1 MNYTIDDILDRI
13 DKLPTLNSVAFE
25 VINLCSEDEIS
36 LSRLVR
42 IISNDQSLA
51 SQVLKVANSSYFNY
65 PRKIYSLERAVVIM
79 GLNLLRDIALS
90 IAIFSLYKGL
100 KVNRNFDM
108 IAFWGHTL
116 KTGYAARVL
125 SDQFDP
131 SHKDILYIGGLLHD
145 IGKLVLLKIL
155 GDDYVFV
162 LEKSKQEERPLI
174 DVERQLLGFTHAQI
188 GGELLDMWKLPEA
201 VARMVQLHHLDIQ
214 NLNGEGDSPWG
225 RIIYLANIFAHL
237 METDQRNVE
246 GVIKIDPNFSKHF
259 TFTDSEIAHMIELI
273 EIEINENQD
282 LISILQA

>member
-36 LSRLVR
+36 LSQLVR

-65 PRKIYSLERAVVIM
+65 PRKIYSLERAVVVM

-100 KVNRNFDM
+100 KVNRSFDM
-108 IAFWGHTL
+108 VGFWGHTL

-125 SDQFDP
+125 ADQFDP
-131 SHKDILYIGGLLHD
+131 FHKDVLYIGGLLHD
-145 IGKLVLLKIL
+145 IGKLVLLKVLQEDYIL
-155 GDDYVFV
+155 V
-162 LEKSKQEERPLI
+162 LEKSKQEEKPL
-174 DVERQLLGFTHAQI
+174 VEVEKHLLGFTHADM
-188 GGELLDMWKLPEA
+188 GGKLLDIWKLPES
-201 VARMVQLHHLDIQ
+201 VVGMVQLHHLDGHS
-214 NLNGEGDSPWG
+214 LNGEGKTPWG

-237 METDQRNVE
+237 LEFEERNMEKVNE
-246 GVIKIDPNFSKHF
+246 IDPSFTKHF
-259 TFTDSEIAHMIELI
+259 SFTDGEIAHMVELI
-273 EIEINENQD
+273 EIEIKENQD

>member
-1 MNYTIDDILDRI
+1 MNYTIDDILERI

-36 LSRLVR
+36 LSQLVR
-42 IISNDQSLA
+42 VISNDQSLA

-65 PRKIYSLERAVVIM
+65 PRKIYSLERAVVVM

-125 SDQFDP
+125 ADQFAP
-131 SHKDILYIGGLLHD
+131 AHKDVLYIGGLLHD

-155 GDDYVFV
+155 QEDYIFV
-162 LEKSKQEERPLI
+162 LEKSKQEEEPLI
-174 DVERQLLGFTHAQI
+174 EVERQLLGFTHADI
-188 GGELLDMWKLPEA
+188 GGELLDMWKLPES
-201 VARMVQLHHLDIQ
+201 VVSMVQLHHLDG
-214 NLNGEGDSPWG
+214 NSMNGQAHLPWG
-225 RIIYLANIFAHL
+225 RVVYLANIFAHL
-237 METDQRNVE
+237 LESEERNLEKVNQ
-246 GVIKIDPNFSKHF
+246 IDPNFTKHF
-259 TFTDSEIAHMIELI
+259 SFTDGEIAHMVELI
-273 EIEINENQD
+273 EIEIAENQD
-282 LISILQA
+282 LMSILQA